1 MDENNTKRKCLH
13 CNELLIGRVDKKY
26 CNTYC
31 KSAFQY
37 NITQKNTDSIFRKVD
52 KILKNNRKV
61 LKIYNKAGKA
71 VVRKETLEKEGFN
84 PNYFTN
90 YWKSQS
96 GDIYLFCYEYGFL
109 QKKDNYKDKYILIK
123 WQKYMES

>member
-13 CNELLIGRVDKKY
+13 CNEILIGRVDKKY

-37 NITQKNTDSIFRKVD
+37 SITQEKTDSIFRKVD
-52 KILKNNRKV
+52 KILKNNRKI

-71 VVRKETLEKEGFN
+71 VIRKETLEKEGFN

-109 QKKDNYKDKYILIK
+109 QKKDNYKNKYILIK

>member
-13 CNELLIGRVDKKY
+13 CNEILIGRVDKKY

-37 NITQKNTDSIFRKVD
+37 SITQEKTDSIFRKVD
-52 KILKNNRKV
+52 KILKNNRKI

-71 VVRKETLEKEGFN
+71 VIRKETLEKEGFN
-84 PNYFTN
+84 PDYFTN

-109 QKKDNYKDKYILIK
+109 QKKDNYKNKYILIK